1 MATRRLAR
9 YLVADDAP
17 LAAGLVTV
25 GMVVTGT
32 GLGPWLVKK
41 SASGTTTMP
50 MMTVN
55 TKVTAPHSRR
65 RKVQFTS
72 GEF

>member
-9 YLVADDAP
+9 YLAADEAP

-25 GMVVTGT
+25 GVVVTGT

-50 MMTVN
+50 TMTA
-55 TKVTAPHSRR
+55 KMIIMRLSRR
-65 RKVQFTS
+65 ARDRAPPN
-72 GEF
+72 